1 MFIGANNKQLGELF
15 GWMQELISYSKENPA
30 LPFSEVMDSLVQSM
44 KTQNIVQQGAMQ
56 MQGAAHVAM
65 LQQMQQAAAGRLTN
79 GPMNMSPAMQHGM
92 LPNMA
97 ANGSPHLTSM
107 PNPMAMNAAN
117 MAGHPHTPSP
127 GQSNMAPPMVAQ
139 QSLTGSVPGASA
151 NSSPG
156 ISGKRRRSAAPV
168 KNEDDGDIN
177 GTTLKKIKPSPQ
189 LASKRGK

>member
-1 MFIGANNKQLGELF
+1 MVDFISF
-15 GWMQELISYSKENPA
+15 FKENPA
-30 LPFSEVMDSLVQSM
+30 QPLSELMDSLVQTM
-44 KTQNIVQQGAMQ
+44 KTQNLAQGNMQ

-65 LQQMQQAAAGRLTN
+65 MQQMQQADGRLAN
-79 GPMNMSPAMQHGM
+79 GPMNMSPAMQHGL

-97 ANGSPHLTSM
+97 ANGSPHLSSM

-117 MAGHPHTPSP
+117 MAANPHTPSP
-127 GQSNMAPPMVAQ
+127 GQSNMAPPMTAQ

-156 ISGKRRRSAAPV
+156 VSGKRRRSTAPV

-189 LASKRGK
+189 LASKRGKQG

>member
-1 MFIGANNKQLGELF
+1 VLTNQLGELF

-44 KTQNIVQQGAMQ
+44 KTQNFAQGAMQ
-56 MQGAAHVAM
+56 VQGAAHAAAM
-65 LQQMQQAAAGRLTN
+65 MQQMQQAAAGRLAN
-79 GPMNMSPAMQHGM
+79 GPMNISPAMQHGL

-97 ANGSPHLTSM
+97 ANGSPHLSSM

-117 MAGHPHTPSP
+117 MAGNPHTPSP
-127 GQSNMAPPMVAQ
+127 GQSNMTAPMVAQ
-139 QSLTGSVPGASA
+139 QSITGSVPGASA

-156 ISGKRRRSAAPV
+156 VSGKRRRSTAPV

-189 LASKRGK
+189 LASKRGKQG